1 MQEQTEWKSTE
12 KTSRALL
19 CMLGLAAGSILGWI
33 IFGRITD
40 KCSIKITV
48 LINMLVTTTAYAFLL
63 LYGAIYE
70 FSYFKA
76 IAMTFTWGL

>member
-1 MQEQTEWKSTE
+1 MDERTEWTATE

-48 LINMLVTTTAYAFLL
+48 LINMLVTTTAYTALI
-63 LYGAIYE
+63 LYGAIYK
-70 FSYFKA
+70 FTYF
-76 IAMTFTWGL
+76 